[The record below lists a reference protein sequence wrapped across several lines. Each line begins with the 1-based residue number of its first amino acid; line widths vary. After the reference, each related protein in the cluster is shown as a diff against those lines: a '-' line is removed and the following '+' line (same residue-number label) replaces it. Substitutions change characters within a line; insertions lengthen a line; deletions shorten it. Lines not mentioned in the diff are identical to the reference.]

1 LYTLYSIANTA
12 EDSALK
18 IRLKAKKWFD

>member
-1 LYTLYSIANTA
+1 LYSIANTA